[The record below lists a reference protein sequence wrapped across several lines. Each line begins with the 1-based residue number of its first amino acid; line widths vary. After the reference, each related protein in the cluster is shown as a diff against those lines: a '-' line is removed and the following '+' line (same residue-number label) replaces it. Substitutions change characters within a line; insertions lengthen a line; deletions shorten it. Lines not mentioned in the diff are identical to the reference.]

1 MALIPICHTPKPR
14 IRRKRLGAGD
24 VMQVPQHINNIVQT
38 QHNIQYMKGSI
49 LHNRNVISI
58 V

>member
-1 MALIPICHTPKPR
+1 MVYVTPPNLEF
-14 IRRKRLGAGD
+14 RRKRLGAGD